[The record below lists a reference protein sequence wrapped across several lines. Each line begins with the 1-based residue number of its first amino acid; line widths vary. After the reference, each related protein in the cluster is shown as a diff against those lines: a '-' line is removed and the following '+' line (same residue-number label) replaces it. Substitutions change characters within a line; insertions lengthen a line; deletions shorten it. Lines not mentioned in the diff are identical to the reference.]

1 MPRTGRPDKLTPKL
15 KEDLLK
21 MIVTGN
27 YIETAAAFVGIAQTT
42 LREWMRR
49 GEREAQRLNAD
60 PNARPIKS
68 EEKYIEL
75 SEAIRQAQAESEVRD
90 VVLIGRAAQDQWQ
103 AAAWRLE
110 RRYPDRWGKKERH
123 ELTGANGGPVQ
134 FEEIR
139 ERLLRKLTEI
149 NAEEVNSK
157 DGRILLNGASED

>member
-1 MPRTGRPDKLTPKL
+1 MPRTGRPDKLTPKM

-27 YIETAAAFVGIAQTT
+27 YIETAAAFVGIAQQT
-42 LREWMRR
+42 LREWIRR
-49 GEREAQRLNAD
+49 GEREAHRLISD
-60 PNARPIKS
+60 PDAMPIKS
-68 EEKYIEL
+68 EEKYLDITQ
-75 SEAIRQAQAESEVRD
+75 AIKQAQAESEVRD

-139 ERLLRKLTEI
+139 ERLLKKITEI
-149 NAEEVNSK
+149 NAEEHSDR
-157 DGRILLNGASED
+157 DGRKYLNGASED